1 MNFFKRMQAVLQIR
15 TGFVAVATSVI
26 GLIYSIKLELDVN
39 WLVMIL
45 FITSAFAV
53 NIVTNIANGI
63 AGASREDTLE
73 TINDEYVGKN
83 GLVTG
88 ITSHKDAYI
97 ALGLFTGYTIASGLL
112 IVLLTKA
119 IWFLLIGIVSVVIA
133 LVYSLGPKPLTDYP
147 VTEVVSG
154 IFCGALPTMLVVI
167 FNGSDLTVN
176 LMLLAII
183 SLLLVAMLMLT
194 NNMCDVEK
202 DRGHRKTIAHL
213 ISQKRLTQFYL
224 MINLTISGLGLI
236 VLSLLSGIVFVVINT
251 LLFITVFYKPLNQQG
266 VDFKGNKGF
275 YIPKY
280 LKYYYRIITILC
292 ILLLF

>member
-1 MNFFKRMQAVLQIR
+1 MSFLKRMQAVLQIR

-26 GLIYSIKLELDVN
+26 GLVYALKLGLEID
-39 WLVMIL
+39 WFVMFL

-63 AGASREDTLE
+63 AGVTREDTLE
-73 TINDEYVGKN
+73 TINDQYVGKN

-88 ITSHKDAYI
+88 VTSRKDAYI
-97 ALGLFTGYTIASGLL
+97 ALALFTGYTIGSGLL
-112 IVLLTKA
+112 IVFLTKA
-119 IWFLLIGIVSVVIA
+119 VWFLLIGIVSVFIA

-154 IFCGALPTMLVVI
+154 IFCGSLPTMLIVM
-167 FNGSDLTVN
+167 FNGGTITIQLI
-176 LMLLAII
+176 LLAIV

-213 ISQKRLTQFYL
+213 MSQKQLTSFYL
-224 MINLTISGLGLI
+224 VINIVISIL
-236 VLSLLSGIVFVVINT
+236 VLFVLPVVSAIVFAVINT
-251 LLFITVFYKPLNQQG
+251 LLFTKIFYNLLKQRG
-266 VDFKGNKGF
+266 VEFKGNKGF
-275 YIPKY
+275 YIPRY
-280 LKYYYRIITILC
+280 LKYYYRTIAILC
-292 ILLLF
+292 ILILI